1 MLKTIL
7 HLARS
12 LSAVESHVSLRI
24 GIILVLLSLN
34 SAADLIGAASI
45 LPFTQLLVEPDSI
58 NESLLHQ
65 LGKRVLLTE
74 IHSTYIIR
82 FAIASIALIVLATV
96 IRVKATKTMFS
107 YVAKIE
113 QLLSEKIV
121 STILRYD
128 YEELGEI
135 SNGSLIKM
143 ATTDAEKTA
152 QCVLL
157 PILILY
163 GQSVT
168 AVIILNVMAYDS
180 QSTTYIH

>member
-113 QLLSEKIV
+113 QLLSERLYLQFLDMTTKV
-121 STILRYD
+121 RNKQRFANK
-128 YEELGEI
+128 
-135 SNGSLIKM
+135 NGNYRCK
-143 ATTDAEKTA
+143 KTA

-157 PILILY
+157 PILIL
-163 GQSVT
+163 
-168 AVIILNVMAYDS
+168 
-180 QSTTYIH
+180 